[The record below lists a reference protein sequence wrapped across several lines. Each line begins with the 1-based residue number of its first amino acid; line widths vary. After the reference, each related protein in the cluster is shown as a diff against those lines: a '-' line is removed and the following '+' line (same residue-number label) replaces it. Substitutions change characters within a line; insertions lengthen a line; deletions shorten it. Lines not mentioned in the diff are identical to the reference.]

1 MCLSSAQIL
10 ATDPMQDGSAR
21 TPYQRAVEFE
31 RQANYAAALSLLW
44 DAAATAPRDAEIQ
57 NALGEALERIGAL
70 DGAISAYRAAVAARP
85 DYRKA
90 SNNLILALVK
100 AGNGAEAV
108 ARARALA
115 AAAPNDPER
124 HFTLALAQSEQDV
137 SGAIESFRRTLELSP
152 RHVLA
157 RYNLALT
164 LSRIDRADDAIEE
177 LRRALAIEARP
188 ELYYALGVIYWH
200 QGTLASAAAA
210 LREAVARNDRFAE
223 AYYTLGAVLKAAR
236 DWKGASAALGR
247 AITIRPDFLPAHQTL
262 AQVWQLAGDEGR
274 ARQQFDR
281 AERLRRQAAL
291 EQEASVLTAAGA
303 QKLERG
309 EAAASLEAFRRATAV
324 LNSYAPAFYQM
335 GRAFDALGRPAAA
348 LEAYGRAQ
356 QLNPSLA
363 PPRK

>member
-1 MCLSSAQIL
+1 MSLVHQEVF
-10 ATDPMQDGSAR
+10 DDGA
-21 TPYQRAVEFE
+21 E
-31 RQANYAAALSLLW
+31 RQRGKEGQRPHDQRCAHQQA
-44 DAAATAPRDAEIQ
+44 DE
-57 NALGEALERIGAL
+57 EA
-70 DGAISAYRAAVAARP
+70 
-85 DYRKA
+85 
-90 SNNLILALVK
+90 
-100 AGNGAEAV
+100 
-108 ARARALA
+108 
-115 AAAPNDPER
+115 
-124 HFTLALAQSEQDV
+124 
-137 SGAIESFRRTLELSP
+137 
-152 RHVLA
+152 
-157 RYNLALT
+157 
-164 LSRIDRADDAIEE
+164 
-177 LRRALAIEARP
+177 
-188 ELYYALGVIYWH
+188 
-200 QGTLASAAAA
+200 
-210 LREAVARNDRFAE
+210 AVARNDRYAE

-324 LNSYAPAFYQM
+324 LNSYAPALYQM